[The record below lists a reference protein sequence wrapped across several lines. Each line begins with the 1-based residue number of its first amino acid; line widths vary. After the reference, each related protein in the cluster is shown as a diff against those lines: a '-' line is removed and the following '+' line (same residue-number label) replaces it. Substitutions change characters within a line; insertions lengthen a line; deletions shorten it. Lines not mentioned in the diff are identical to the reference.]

1 MSKPKRFGDH
11 WLWRHLPA
19 AETIR
24 QNRMLQPLAR
34 FLDHHALWQFN
45 RRSVAGGLA
54 VGLFFSIAVPA
65 MQIPFAAA
73 FAILFRVNIPVA
85 ALATFLSNPFTTP
98 FIIYLAYQIGML
110 LTGQAV
116 SMAAHVAYEQ
126 LFTEREM
133 SFDGMITWLSDAVSW
148 AQAAGLPLLVG
159 LVTIGAVLAVI
170 GYFGT
175 NLIWR
180 LHTQSRW
187 RMRMERRRQQ
197 AGKAGR

>member
-1 MSKPKRFGDH
+1 MSNSKKFCNH
-11 WLWRHLPA
+11 WLLRHLPA

-24 QNRMLQPLAR
+24 KQRVLQPLAR

-54 VGLFFSIAVPA
+54 VGLFFAIAIPA
-65 MQIPFAAA
+65 MQIPVAAV

-98 FIIYLAYQIGML
+98 LIIYLAYQIGMT
-110 LTGQAV
+110 LTGQSV

-126 LFTEREM
+126 LFTARE
-133 SFDGMITWLSDAVSW
+133 FTLDGLMTWMSDALTW
-148 AQAAGLPLLVG
+148 AQAAGMPLLVG
-159 LVTIGAVLAVI
+159 LVTIGAVLALI

-175 NLIWR
+175 NLVWR
-180 LHTQSRW
+180 LRTQMRW
-187 RMRMERRRQQ
+187 RTRMQQRRQQ
-197 AGKAGR
+197 A